1 MMFNTWFSLIAQLS
15 MMTVLAAVNPGMISR
30 ITPNGFRFLNDVGVQ
45 KIEEMV
51 KQYPI
56 PPQSGKSHGISYK
69 LWNVEV
75 VDFDI
80 PISELRAGPGP
91 KLTISASNMYMKL
104 SGNFEVKF
112 FGSHSGD
119 FDAFI
124 KNISLSIS
132 VFVAESDGRPS
143 VDTSSSYCTFN
154 VRDVYLDLHGHKFI
168 SRKLA
173 DRINDYL
180 NENGCSEIVDAV
192 NTQLQQ
198 RLTKLTMVASIYEGM
213 ELDYS
218 LLRTP
223 TVTDHVFDITHKGEV
238 YATGHHSEM
247 PGPRPRFPV
256 GSDQSRMFYVWIS
269 DYLINSA
276 GYVLHNIGYLHYNV
290 TQDDIPDGSEVSLNT
305 SQFPMAMLFPQV
317 RKLFPDMMAQFHIQ
331 STKQPVVNTT
341 AEKVTFTVNGEI
353 SAYVTNPKNT
363 LTYLFTLGFEFSA
376 SVNVAIKRQNVTWVS
391 SFEGVSLELVD
402 SAIDDLKIDFLKSVL
417 PSAITK
423 YVIPRVNAMGVIG
436 KEIPSFEDYHSTN
449 AFICQ
454 GEGFLKFGTDLR
466 FYSPAEKVFE
476 GLFELFISK

>member
-1 MMFNTWFSLIAQLS
+1 
-15 MMTVLAAVNPGMISR
+15 
-30 ITPNGFRFLNDVGVQ
+30 NDVGVQ

-256 GSDQSRMFYVWIS
+256 GSDQSRMFYVG
-269 DYLINSA
+269 SA
-276 GYVLHNIGYLHYNV
+276 TTSSTVLVMYY
-290 TQDDIPDGSEVSLNT
+290 T
-305 SQFPMAMLFPQV
+305 
-317 RKLFPDMMAQFHIQ
+317 
-331 STKQPVVNTT
+331 
-341 AEKVTFTVNGEI
+341 I
-353 SAYVTNPKNT
+353 SATSTTMLHRTMGEVREEGAYQISATNDVASIQPDPPVNHPS
-363 LTYLFTLGFEFSA
+363 LGEWLS
-376 SVNVAIKRQNVTWVS
+376 
-391 SFEGVSLELVD
+391 VSLELVD

-454 GEGFLKFGTDLR
+454 GERFLKFGTDLR